1 MSSSTSPDVRRNPM
15 AAQNQTIPHRQAGR
29 LGKGL
34 LGLFIQGHVAV
45 YRRTNGKIGGGEHLL
60 LLTTTGRKSG
70 VFRCTPLF
78 FFRDGEQFIIIAAA
92 AGAAKDP
99 VWWLN
104 LQSHPQAKIQVGSQ
118 I

>member
-1 MSSSTSPDVRRNPM
+1 MSSLTSPDVRRNPM

-34 LGLFIQGHVAV
+34 LRLFIQGHVAV

-70 VFRCTPLF
+70 VFRCSRSFSLETESSLLSLLRLPEP
-78 FFRDGEQFIIIAAA
+78 RKAPYG
-92 AGAAKDP
+92 G
-99 VWWLN
+99 
-104 LQSHPQAKIQVGSQ
+104 
-118 I
+118 